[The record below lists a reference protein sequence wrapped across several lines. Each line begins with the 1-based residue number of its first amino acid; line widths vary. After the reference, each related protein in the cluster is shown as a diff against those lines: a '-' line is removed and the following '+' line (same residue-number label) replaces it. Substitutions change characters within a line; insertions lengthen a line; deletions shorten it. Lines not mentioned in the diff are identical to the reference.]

1 MSRQVVLTQ
10 AEAAS
15 SRCSF
20 EPGVL
25 ENFTLASAF
34 NKMIETEQNA
44 DLPIPFEDYQE
55 LVKLLEVMDSDEIL
69 YFMPYNFKIN

>member
-25 ENFTLASAF
+25 ENFTFASAF
-34 NKMIETEQNA
+34 NKMIETEQK
-44 DLPIPFEDYQE
+44 LPKVSTGQ
-55 LVKLLEVMDSDEIL
+55 
-69 YFMPYNFKIN
+69 